1 MSLLPSDSEKQSAL
15 YIQVIRMCDGK
26 ELRTIKGA
34 LLNALLCAILGTSTS
49 EDEAILQWN
58 ELSLRADEL
67 IRKRYA
73 CKIALHDQF
82 DPTKTRFNGG

>member
-1 MSLLPSDSEKQSAL
+1 MLQIPSDSTEQQQLFDALMQLCHGKQ
-15 YIQVIRMCDGK
+15 
-26 ELRTIKGA
+26 LRTLKGA
-34 LLNALLCAILGTSTS
+34 TLNLLLTAILQTSSS

-73 CKIALHDQF
+73 SKIALASDF
-82 DPTKTRFNGG
+82 DATKTRFNGG